1 MVTRI
6 KTSKSLSQALNYN
19 EQKLKQG
26 KAELLSASGFLKEI
40 NQLSFYDKL
49 WHFQRLTSL
58 NERATTNTLH
68 VSVNFHES
76 EKLDNDVL
84 IQIAD
89 TYMNRIGFGDQPYLV
104 YRHHDSGHPHVHIVS
119 TNIDYSG
126 NRISMHNLGRN
137 QSEKARKEIEQEFK
151 LFQAGNKNNLKP
163 LPMGID
169 HATRIVYGKSDTRRA
184 ISNVLAQVINAYR
197 YTSLAELN
205 AVLKL
210 YNVIADP
217 GKDGSVLQKRHGL
230 IYSILDTSGNKVG
243 MPLKASTFPMKP
255 TLNFLDKKYAQNE
268 PLRIPHKKRI
278 STIADWT
285 LNKGSQSLTDFIKE
299 LSKEQ
304 IDVVLRKNKEGLIYG
319 ITYVDHRTKC
329 VFNGSDLGKS
339 YSAKAILERCQG
351 QTVLSNNKF
360 LRPTHQH
367 VSPDATDS
375 TNKSMIDIL
384 TRPENEAGQIPY
396 PLKKTAKKKKRK
408 RISL

>member
-26 KAELLSASGFLKEI
+26 KAELISASGFLKEI
-40 NQLSFYDKL
+40 DHLSFYDKL

-68 VSVNFHES
+68 VSVNFHQS

-89 TYMNRIGFGDQPYLV
+89 TYMNQIGFGDQPYLV
-104 YRHHDSGHPHVHIVS
+104 YRHYDSGHPHIHIVS

-163 LPMGID
+163 LPMGTD
-169 HATRIVYGKSDTRRA
+169 HATRIVYGKTDTRRA
-184 ISNVLAQVINAYR
+184 ILNVLAQVINSYR

-205 AVLKL
+205 AILKL

-217 GKDGSVLQKRHGL
+217 GKDGSLLQKRHGL
-230 IYSILDTSGNKVG
+230 IYSILDTNGNKVG

-278 STIADWT
+278 H
-285 LNKGSQSLTDFIKE
+285 
-299 LSKEQ
+299 
-304 IDVVLRKNKEGLIYG
+304 
-319 ITYVDHRTKC
+319 HR
-329 VFNGSDLGKS
+329 
-339 YSAKAILERCQG
+339 
-351 QTVLSNNKF
+351 
-360 LRPTHQH
+360 
-367 VSPDATDS
+367 
-375 TNKSMIDIL
+375 
-384 TRPENEAGQIPY
+384 
-396 PLKKTAKKKKRK
+396 
-408 RISL
+408 